1 MKSVVNAA
9 IVMVAGAGF
18 SVAMAGLAH
27 AGGPTDTTG
36 QFYSDASS
44 TLKGEGYSVVVA
56 GRSGDQVAL
65 GDCLVS
71 HQEAFTVKKGQ
82 DDRGK
87 MVHVTLRCYR
97 SEVVAAKKAA
107 EEKAKS
113 AST

>member
-1 MKSVVNAA
+1 MKSVVKAVTVV
-9 IVMVAGAGF
+9 IAGTGF
-18 SVAMAGLAH
+18 SLAAAALAH

-44 TLKGEGYSVVVA
+44 TLKGEGYTVVVA
-56 GRSGDQVAL
+56 GRSGDQVSL
-65 GDCLVS
+65 DNCLVS

-87 MVHVTLRCYR
+87 MVHVTLRCYKA
-97 SEVVAAKKAA
+97 EVAAAKKAA
-107 EEKAKS
+107 DEKQKA

>member
-1 MKSVVNAA
+1 MKSVVKAA
-9 IVMVAGAGF
+9 AVAIAGTGF
-18 SVAMAGLAH
+18 SLAAAGLAH

-65 GDCLVS
+65 DNCLVA

-82 DDRGK
+82 DDREK
-87 MVHVTLRCYR
+87 TVHVTLRCYKT
-97 SEVVAAKKAA
+97 EVAAAKKAA
-107 EEKAKS
+107 EEKEKA

>member
-1 MKSVVNAA
+1 MKSVFNAA
-9 IVMVAGAGF
+9 IVAVAGAGF
-18 SVAMAGLAH
+18 SLTMAGLAH

-44 TLKGEGYSVVVA
+44 TLKGEGYTVVVA
-56 GRSGDQVAL
+56 GRSGDQVGL
-65 GDCLVS
+65 DNCLVA

-87 MVHVTLRCYR
+87 MVHVTLHCYKA
-97 SEVVAAKKAA
+97 EVAAAKKAA

-113 AST
+113 AAA